1 MCINKNECYKVVLAK
16 IKMKENQ
23 ITRMKSTISTIAVF
37 IINRQFVKSF
47 VCYNNINLELFKPEK
62 KDSFVLPASKNISS
76 SKFQKSLNERL
87 EEEFNRIVETAKKLN
102 LKEKELNEY
111 ALNHIPEESQRK
123 RFLYLIKPKKEEKV
137 LQKRLKKHLA
147 ILPQKNVE
155 YSIDE
160 AISRIKII
168 SGTKFIEGIDVAI
181 RIPVTNKKAKST
193 AGQYAKLITIP
204 YKSLKSKRTKLGIF
218 ATKELV
224 EEIKSKGRRTKARS
238 ILKFTEIN
246 NLEFIGGE
254 ELIKEFKEKGEVPEV
269 NLVLSD
275 IKTYP
280 KLSLLGKLL
289 AKKGLMPNLE
299 VGTCLE
305 SKTDFTEVLDNFVN
319 RNVLVIKS
327 DKVGDIKCNFADV
340 TMPLDEIRSNLLEIF
355 RYLKK
360 NKPPYSTQ
368 KFIDKIYISSSM
380 GPSFRLGIKQFKYNR
395 N

>member
-1 MCINKNECYKVVLAK
+1 M
-16 IKMKENQ
+16 
-23 ITRMKSTISTIAVF
+23 
-37 IINRQFVKSF
+37 
-47 VCYNNINLELFKPEK
+47 ELSKPEK

-76 SKFQKSLNERL
+76 SKFQKSLNEKL
-87 EEEFNRIVETAKKLN
+87 EEDFNRIVETAKKLN

-111 ALNHIPEESQRK
+111 ALNHIPDEGQRK

-137 LQKRLKKHLA
+137 LQKRLRKHLA

-224 EEIKSKGRRTKARS
+224 EEIKSR
-238 ILKFTEIN
+238 EIY

-254 ELIKEFKEKGEVPEV
+254 DLIKEFKEKGEVPEV

-289 AKKGLMPNLE
+289 SKKGLMPNLE

-305 SKTDFTEVLDNFVN
+305 SKTDFIEVLDNFVN

-368 KFIDKIYISSSM
+368 KFINKIFISSSM